1 MERFC
6 LTPPPLAPGLK
17 KLLLDFADVVEEVLL
32 LVFPLPAVFC
42 DAVFVLLPAPVYADA
57 EPPPVFVLLPAPV
70 YADAEPPPVF
80 VLLPAPVFAVAVPPQ
95 VFVVLEEDLLEDV
108 FALAPDVV
116 AEEGEDFFFS
126 SFFFFPLP
134 FTPPI
139 FTTFIYSAPFLDL
152 EIDIISF
159 GYI

>member
-70 YADAEPPPVF
+70 
-80 VLLPAPVFAVAVPPQ
+80 FAVAVPPP

-116 AEEGEDFFFS
+116 AEEDEDFFFS

>member
-70 YADAEPPPVF
+70 
-80 VLLPAPVFAVAVPPQ
+80 FAVAVPPP

>member
-32 LVFPLPAVFC
+32 LVFPLPDVFC

-57 EPPPVFVLLPAPV
+57 EPPPVFV
-70 YADAEPPPVF
+70 
-80 VLLPAPVFAVAVPPQ
+80 
-95 VFVVLEEDLLEDV
+95 VLEEDLLEDV

-116 AEEGEDFFFS
+116 AEEDEDFFFS